1 MVVVSGLAGTLVGAL
16 ITAGIVMAVIGWRG
30 VPVRERPARRLPVSA
45 AVRRQIGAGLIV
57 GLVVGVV
64 TRWPVA
70 AVAAAAAVAVGPNLI
85 GGQRSGAAE
94 VARLEALAA
103 WVESMRDSVCEAVS
117 LEQAIATTA
126 ATADQRL
133 EAPLGHL
140 QAMLRTRTPMPEA
153 LTRFA
158 DDLDDPGADLV
169 VAALI
174 LNAQRRGPGLAA
186 CLWDLAT
193 HTREELEQRQ
203 LVEARR
209 AALHRSARIIIG
221 VVATF
226 AGGLVVL
233 ASDYVAPYSSPVGQL
248 VLVGIGVVFAAA
260 FLRLRKLAEYDK
272 PARFLSSSTT
282 AGAVL

>member
-1 MVVVSGLAGTLVGAL
+1 MGAL
-16 ITAGIVMAVIGWRG
+16 IAAGMVMAVIGWRG
-30 VPVRERPARRLPVSA
+30 VPVRDRPARTLRVSA
-45 AVRRQIGAGLIV
+45 SARRQIGAGLVV
-57 GLVVGVV
+57 GLVVGLI

-70 AVAAAAAVAVGPNLI
+70 AVAAAVAVAVGPNLV

-103 WVESMRDSVCEAVS
+103 WVESMRDSVSEAVS

-133 EAPLGHL
+133 EAPLDHL

-158 DDLDDPGADLV
+158 DDLNDPGADLV

-186 CLWDLAT
+186 CLSELAT

-209 AALHRSARIIIG
+209 AALHRSARIIVG
-221 VVATF
+221 VVAVF
-226 AGGLVVL
+226 AGGLVVF
-233 ASDYVAPYSSPVGQL
+233 AGDYVAPYASVGGQL

-260 FLRLRKLAEYDK
+260 FLRLRKLAEYSK

-282 AGAVL
+282 AGALS